1 MVKSAI
7 KWLSWSSVAV
17 TVFFIFFAFA
27 AIKNLFDR
35 PTADMLARWTAA
47 LIFLLGAA
55 LLCCIMIDYGE
66 AEEEDE

>member
-27 AIKNLFDR
+27 AIKNWIDR
-35 PTADMLARWTAA
+35 EWSDPLTRWTAA

-55 LLCCIMIDYGE
+55 LLCCIMVDYGE
-66 AEEEDE
+66 ADEEDE